1 MILMLMTVPVIDIA
15 PYFSDDPSAKLAVA
29 KQIDQACR
37 DIGFLVITGHGVS
50 HSLIDHVYGVSRE
63 FFDLPI
69 SEKMKC
75 RRPAP
80 DQVRGYARLGSE
92 AAQYGL
98 GAESPPDLNE
108 SLSIGPID
116 VDRGDPYYTCRQAGP
131 HFAPNVWPENPPG
144 LRDAW
149 TEWFHV
155 MEVLARDLMRLFA
168 LALDLPER
176 FFDDKIDRHISMFR
190 VLNYPDQGE
199 APLPN
204 QYRSGAHSD
213 YGSLT
218 ILRIEDRP
226 GGLQVCNK
234 AGEWVAVPCV
244 PDSFVVNIADLMM
257 QWTND
262 RWISTMHRVANPP
275 RDKALDSRRMSLVF
289 FHQPNYDTVVE
300 CLPSCLEHTER
311 PNYAPITSG
320 DHLLSKFIRQTTFSQ
335 VTLDEAKAST
345 LAIPDHTTS

>member
-1 MILMLMTVPVIDIA
+1 MTLMNVPVIDIG
-15 PYFSDDPSAKLAVA
+15 PYFSNDPAGKIAVA
-29 KQIDQACR
+29 RQIDQACR

-50 HSLIDHVYGVSRE
+50 KPLAEKVYALSRQ
-63 FFDLPI
+63 FFDLPVA
-69 SEKMKC
+69 EKMQC
-75 RRPAP
+75 QRPAP

-98 GAESPPDLNE
+98 GGESPPDLNE

-116 VDRGDPYYTCRQAGP
+116 VDYADPYYTCREAGP
-131 HFAPNVWPENPPG
+131 HFAPNVWPDRVAG
-144 LRDAW
+144 LREAW
-149 TEWFHV
+149 TKWFQV
-155 MEVLARDLMRLFA
+155 MERLARDLMRMFA
-168 LALDLPER
+168 LGLDLPEQ

-190 VLNYPDQGE
+190 VLNYPDQPQP
-199 APLPN
+199 PLPN
-204 QYRSGAHSD
+204 QFRSGAHSD

-234 AGEWVAVPCV
+234 AGDWVAVPCA

-289 FHQPNYDTVVE
+289 FHQPNYDTLVE
-300 CLPSCLEHTER
+300 CLPSCLAPGEKAK
-311 PNYAPITSG
+311 YAPITSG
-320 DHLLSKFIRQTTFSQ
+320 DQLLSKFIRQTTFGQ
-335 VTLDEAKAST
+335 VTLEKAKAGALST
-345 LAIPDHTTS
+345 S